1 MSSCIA
7 KCLEQGSQY
16 TINGILSYHTVW
28 WNWLAVNPAPPDST
42 PGVHLSLQ
50 SHKFGTRR

>member
-16 TINGILSYHTVW
+16 TINGIWAT
-28 WNWLAVNPAPPDST
+28 T
-42 PGVHLSLQ
+42 Q
-50 SHKFGTRR
+50 FGGIGWP